1 VSHGPAASPDRLARQ
16 DGAALARVT
25 WAGAALGVAGLAA
38 SLMLGAADMRHF
50 YFSWLVAFLYFLGI
64 ALGSLFFIL
73 VLFVCRA
80 GWSVALRRVVENVMA
95 TLPVFAVLFVPIW
108 IGRHELFVWTV
119 AADVAH
125 SRVMQGQQPYLNDS
139 FFLLRA
145 LVYFGAWSA
154 LAVYFSRQSQKQ
166 DASGDQNITRRLQA
180 VAAPGIVLFAL
191 TLTFAAIDWVMSL
204 DPAWYSTMIGVYYFS
219 GALLA
224 SLAFLIVAIAAIQA
238 RGPLRGV
245 VTIEHVHD
253 VGKLLFG
260 FTVFWAYIAFSQYFL
275 IWYANIPEETVY
287 YIERAHGSWATIG
300 KVLIVGHFALPFF
313 FLMPRAVKRSVPLL
327 VIASVWL
334 LAMHY
339 IDIYWCVMP
348 VLLEHGASVGVLDAT
363 TMLAVGGFFLAAFGW
378 MSSRRAL
385 VPLGD
390 PRLAESLSFENV

>member
-1 VSHGPAASPDRLARQ
+1 VSHAPAARPDLLARQ

-25 WAGAALGVAGLAA
+25 WLGAALGAGGLVA
-38 SLMLGAADMRHF
+38 SLLLGAAEMRHF

-64 ALGSLFFIL
+64 ALGSLFFTL

-108 IGRHELFVWTV
+108 IGRHELFEWSD
-119 AADVAH
+119 AADVARNH
-125 SRVMQGQQPYLNDS
+125 ILQGQQPYLNEA

-145 LVYFGAWSA
+145 LFYFASWSA

-166 DASGDQNITRRLQA
+166 DGSGDERITRRLQA
-180 VAAPGIVLFAL
+180 IAAPGIVLFAL
-191 TLTFAAIDWVMSL
+191 TLTFAAVDWVMSL
-204 DPAWYSTMIGVYYFS
+204 DSEWYSTMIGVYYFS

-224 SLAFLIVAIAAIQA
+224 SFAFLIVAITAIQA
-238 RGPLRGV
+238 GGLLRGV

-275 IWYANIPEETVY
+275 IWYANIPEETAY
-287 YIERAHGSWATIG
+287 YIERAHGSWATLG
-300 KVLIVGHFALPFF
+300 TVLIVGHFALPFL
-313 FLMPRAVKRSVPLL
+313 FLMPRAVKRSMPLL
-327 VIASVWL
+327 LIASLWL

-339 IDIYWCVMP
+339 VDIYWCVMP
-348 VLLEHGASVGVLDAT
+348 VLLEHGADLGLLDVT
-363 TMLAVGGFFLAAFGW
+363 TMLAVGGGFLAAFGW